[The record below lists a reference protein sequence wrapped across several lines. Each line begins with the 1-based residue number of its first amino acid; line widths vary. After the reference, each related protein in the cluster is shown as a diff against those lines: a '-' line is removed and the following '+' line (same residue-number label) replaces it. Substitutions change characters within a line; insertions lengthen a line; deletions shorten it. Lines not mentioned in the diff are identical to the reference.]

1 MIIQRIA
8 KLHGRS
14 RMRKCALL
22 LERAELDIAE
32 DKDWEKAR
40 NLALVLSEFLAADE
54 ESELGLKTAA
64 GTCAAM
70 LAAKNDLNQVLR
82 SINDL
87 RHYLV
92 RLSGQAPAD
101 WDLHDYRTRLG
112 SEARPALDAS
122 QPELEAHVG
131 TDPRPRQ
138 GTTRS
143 FYPGLRVFLEDI
155 RSPFNVGS
163 ILRTAEAL
171 GFEEVLLSP
180 LCADPG
186 HPRAARS
193 SMGAVEFM
201 PWKRCELADLP
212 SYEPILALEL
222 GGESIIDF
230 AFPPRGVLLLGSEE
244 LGLSQPALELAGSN
258 RISIPMK
265 GIKASLN
272 VAVAFGIAAQAWI
285 GSSVQG

>member
-1 MIIQRIA
+1 MIIQRIS

-14 RMRKCALL
+14 RTRKCALL

-32 DKDWEKAR
+32 GRGWDKAKE
-40 NLALVLSEFLAADE
+40 LALALAEFLASDT
-54 ESELGLKTAA
+54 ESEEGLKTAA
-64 GTCAAM
+64 GICVSS
-70 LAAKNDLNQVLR
+70 LAPAREPKLILR
-82 SINDL
+82 SINDF
-87 RHYLV
+87 RHFLV
-92 RLSGQAPAD
+92 RVSGQAPAD
-101 WDLHDYRTRLG
+101 WDLHDYRAPPGPAATAETSAEAGTARAAAAREGLG
-112 SEARPALDAS
+112 ESRP
-122 QPELEAHVG
+122 
-131 TDPRPRQ
+131 
-138 GTTRS
+138 

-193 SMGAVEFM
+193 SMGAVELM
-201 PWKRCELADLP
+201 PWKRCELGELP
-212 SYEPILALEL
+212 AYGPLLALEL
-222 GGESIIDF
+222 GGSSISDF

-244 LGLSQPALELAGSN
+244 LGLTRSALDLAGAN

-285 GSSVQG
+285 EASLLP

>member
-1 MIIQRIA
+1 MIILRIA

-14 RMRKCALL
+14 RTRKCALL
-22 LERAELDIAE
+22 LERAELDMADGGE
-32 DKDWEKAR
+32 WRKAR
-40 NLALVLSEFLAADE
+40 DLARKLAEFLASDA
-54 ESELGLKTAA
+54 ESEEGLKIAA
-64 GTCAAM
+64 GTC
-70 LAAKNDLNQVLR
+70 LASLSSAREPNLVLR
-82 SINDL
+82 SINDF
-87 RHYLV
+87 RHYLARV
-92 RLSGQAPAD
+92 SGQAPAD
-101 WDLHDYRTRLG
+101 WDLHDYRAPTGFAAQAGQAAAGQGETR
-112 SEARPALDAS
+112 P
-122 QPELEAHVG
+122 
-131 TDPRPRQ
+131 
-138 GTTRS
+138 

-193 SMGAVEFM
+193 SMGAVKLM
-201 PWKRCELADLP
+201 PWKRCELSDLP
-212 SYEPILALEL
+212 AYGPLLALEL
-222 GGESIIDF
+222 GGSSIIDF
-230 AFPPRGVLLLGSEE
+230 TFPSRGVLLLGSEE
-244 LGLSQPALELAGSN
+244 LGLSQPALTLAGAN

-285 GSSVQG
+285 GSKLGA